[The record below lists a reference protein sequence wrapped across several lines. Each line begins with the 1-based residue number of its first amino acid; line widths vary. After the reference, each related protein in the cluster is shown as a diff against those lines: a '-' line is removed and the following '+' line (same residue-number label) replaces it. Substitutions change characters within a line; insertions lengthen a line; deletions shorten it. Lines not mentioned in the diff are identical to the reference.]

1 MIIGIFGDSFAAT
14 RNMPFTPEDHV
25 GWTRLIEQAGF
36 SVNNYALGG
45 SGLYYS
51 WDQFHQNQQSCDRVI
66 FLVTQWDRHFIEWW
80 EDPSAKHDWIRHQNS
95 YSELEEKIK
104 TLKTRDDLR
113 QYPLLVPMLEALKA
127 YWTYIDNFEQ
137 RTSHQRLMLE
147 DIQRTRPDALI
158 MSGFDPHQSRYQTP
172 LQADLNH
179 ASMIDVRHYFG
190 KDWAR
195 WSETYRCRRH
205 NHLNRINNQILADA
219 VIKWLHTHDVNE
231 VCDLPWEV
239 DTEKPWEYYFKK
251 IK

>member
-14 RNMPFTPEDHV
+14 RNMPLLPEDHV
-25 GWTRLIEQAGF
+25 GWTQLIEQAGF
-36 SVNNYALGG
+36 SVNNHALGG

-66 FLVTQWDRHFIEWW
+66 FIVTQYDRYFIEWW
-80 EDPSAKHDWIRHQNS
+80 GDPREDWVRHHTS
-95 YSELEEKIK
+95 FRDLEEKIE
-104 TLKTRDDLR
+104 TLKTREDLR
-113 QYPLLVPMLEALKA
+113 RRFPLLTHMFEALRS

-158 MSGFDPHQSRYQTP
+158 MSGFDHHQSCYQNP
-172 LQADLNH
+172 RQADLIN
-179 ASMIDVRHYFG
+179 ASMIDVRHYFD
-190 KDWAR
+190 KDFMR
-195 WSETYRCRRH
+195 WNEIYYCRRH